1 MVEDEIPLTESGQ
14 AKANKYLTCSRAG
27 RGGKLK
33 VSFNDKAFQDAKRYF
48 GFFVLISNEVKNAD
62 EALQLYREREK
73 IEEMFSVQKNS
84 LDGRRPRVWYPYNLK
99 GRMFCQFVAL
109 GYHSF
114 LTKLINELKARLG
127 KVAEGKTEA
136 EIDLES
142 NLKRWLDSHSLIQ
155 ILEWFDCVE
164 TTSVKTDR
172 GMCRWST
179 ESIRR
184 DELFLR
190 LLGVTA

>member
-1 MVEDEIPLTESGQ
+1 
-14 AKANKYLTCSRAG
+14 
-27 RGGKLK
+27 
-33 VSFNDKAFQDAKRYF
+33 
-48 GFFVLISNEVKNAD
+48 
-62 EALQLYREREK
+62 
-73 IEEMFSVQKNS
+73 MFSVQKNS
-84 LDGRRPRVWYPYNLK
+84 LDGRRPRVWYPDNLK

-114 LTKLINELKARLG
+114 LTKSINELKARLG

-164 TTSVKTDR
+164 TTGGKQTGECVD
-172 GMCRWST
+172 
-179 ESIRR
+179 
-184 DELFLR
+184 
-190 LLGVTA
+190 GVGNQSAEMNSSSDCWG